1 VVSLFSNLGYGVYS
15 SIWQRCLKILT
26 SGSREPAAVHYVQ
39 TDLANF
45 SDETGESDDDPAVV
59 RTVETLS
66 VAGDDVPASVQEKE
80 TRSSGGIPSQ

>member
-1 VVSLFSNLGYGVYS
+1 MVSLFSNLGYGVYS
-15 SIWQRCLKILT
+15 SIWQRCLKNLT
-26 SGSREPAAVHYVQ
+26 SGSRESAVVHYVQ
-39 TDLANF
+39 
-45 SDETGESDDDPAVV
+45 SDFLGFGDDSKMSDDDLAVV